1 MKRILNIIIIILL
14 STICLTGTAQ
24 KIAVK
29 SNLLGWA
36 TATPTLGAEIG
47 LDDRWTL
54 NTHIY
59 YNPFTFKDNRNGSIS
74 AYNPK
79 CVIGSVK
86 SSTGISS
93 GFMYYTPISTPDK
106 FRFLSEFFPMLKNIV
121 IKATLT
127 EPGYLTVINGF

>member
-14 STICLTGTAQ
+14 SAICLTGTAQ

-59 YNPFTFKDNRNGSIS
+59 YNPFTFRDNRKWKHIRVQ
-74 AYNPK
+74 PE
-79 CVIGSVK
+79 VRSVK

-93 GFMYYTPISTPDK
+93 GFMYYTPISMPDK

>member
-14 STICLTGTAQ
+14 SAICLTGTAQ

-36 TATPTLGAEIG
+36 TATPTLGAEIIHSLSG
-47 LDDRWTL
+47 ITE
-54 NTHIY
+54 
-59 YNPFTFKDNRNGSIS
+59 NGSIS